1 MRDIKFRGKRV
12 DNDKWV
18 YGYLYIHN
26 GYLGTSTLI
35 RGDKILDTEV
45 DKETV
50 RTIYRTKR

>member
-1 MRDIKFRGKRV
+1 MKEIEFRGKSE
-12 DNDKWV
+12 DEWV

-50 RTIYRTKR
+50 RTIHWY